1 MGHSQSGRS
10 IRFVFN
16 AAAQSRFQ
24 RVCLWKDFTNTYE
37 VSVLLR
43 PLVDSQNCDCVYCV
57 VSIHASLHLL
67 LQVTGWSVRW
77 SQREETSVVWFWR
90 GWIAW
95 LMCTGHIPGSRV
107 TPCLPWGRQESKPL
121 QNFLLQEAINFK
133 HQLIIWGVIANQID
147 PSFWL
152 KCTLSLFMPNK
163 RPLSFLPPPRSAVC
177 LLLPH
182 TLPSFFGYIHPII
195 VMGGH
200 FLWRVEKLRFSRS
213 GANRTTISTDS
224 CVTVHAR
231 SSGVPADKHTS
242 LHRASC
248 LQNTAAVFS
257 CVYSASAQQ
266 HFSNNSF
273 CTWSTAARM

>member
-1 MGHSQSGRS
+1 MTDVHGAHPGLPGHTVLALRSSGVKAPPELS
-10 IRFVFN
+10 TPGSN
-16 AAAQSRFQ
+16 QLQTPADHLGGNCKS
-24 RVCLWKDFTNTYE
+24 N
-37 VSVLLR
+37 R
-43 PLVDSQNCDCVYCV
+43 PLILVEVHPLFSCQ
-57 VSIHASLHLL
+57 
-67 LQVTGWSVRW
+67 T
-77 SQREETSVVWFWR
+77 R
-90 GWIAW
+90 GHFPF
-95 LMCTGHIPGSRV
+95 CP
-107 TPCLPWGRQESKPL
+107 P
-121 QNFLLQEAINFK
+121 
-133 HQLIIWGVIANQID
+133 
-147 PSFWL
+147 
-152 KCTLSLFMPNK
+152 
-163 RPLSFLPPPRSAVC
+163 PPPRSAVC

>member
-163 RPLSFLPPPRSAVC
+163 RPLSFLPPRLSFATPHPPFFFWLHSSHNRDGRTFPVAGGETEIQQERS
-177 LLLPH
+177 
-182 TLPSFFGYIHPII
+182 
-195 VMGGH
+195 
-200 FLWRVEKLRFSRS
+200 KQD
-213 GANRTTISTDS
+213 NN
-224 CVTVHAR
+224 
-231 SSGVPADKHTS
+231 
-242 LHRASC
+242 LHRFMCDSAC
-248 LQNTAAVFS
+248 TVLW
-257 CVYSASAQQ
+257 SASWQTHKPAPSQLPPEY
-266 HFSNNSF
+266 SG
-273 CTWSTAARM
+273 CL

>member
-1 MGHSQSGRS
+1 MLLCIFFSRSQVGQLDGANGKRHLLSDSDEDGLHDWCARGTSRAPGSHRACPEVVRSQSPSRTFYS
-10 IRFVFN
+10 RK
-16 AAAQSRFQ
+16 QS
-24 RVCLWKDFTNTYE
+24 TSNT
-37 VSVLLR
+37 S
-43 PLVDSQNCDCVYCV
+43 
-57 VSIHASLHLL
+57 
-67 LQVTGWSVRW
+67 WS
-77 SQREETSVVWFWR
+77 S
-90 GWIAW
+90 G
-95 LMCTGHIPGSRV
+95 
-107 TPCLPWGRQESKPL
+107 
-121 QNFLLQEAINFK
+121 
-133 HQLIIWGVIANQID
+133 GVIANQID

-163 RPLSFLPPPRSAVC
+163 RPLSFLPPRSAVC

>member
-1 MGHSQSGRS
+1 MLLCIFFSRSQVGQLDGANRKRHLLSDSDEDGLHDWCARGTSRAPGSHRACPEVVRSQSP
-10 IRFVFN
+10 
-16 AAAQSRFQ
+16 SRTF
-24 RVCLWKDFTNTYE
+24 Y
-37 VSVLLR
+37 
-43 PLVDSQNCDCVYCV
+43 
-57 VSIHASLHLL
+57 
-67 LQVTGWSVRW
+67 
-77 SQREETSVVWFWR
+77 
-90 GWIAW
+90 
-95 LMCTGHIPGSRV
+95 SR
-107 TPCLPWGRQESKPL
+107 KP
-121 QNFLLQEAINFK
+121 INFK

-163 RPLSFLPPPRSAVC
+163 RPLPF
-177 LLLPH
+177 LLPLSICSLSFATPH
-182 TLPSFFGYIHPII
+182 PSFFFWLHSSHNRD
-195 VMGGH
+195 GGH

-257 CVYSASAQQ
+257 CIYSASVPQ
-266 HFSNNSF
+266 HFPNNSF
-273 CTWSTAARM
+273 WTWSTAAHM

>member
-1 MGHSQSGRS
+1 MLLCIFFSRSQVGQLDGANRKRHLLSDSDEDGLHDWCARGTSRAPGSHRACPEVVRSQSPSRTFYS
-10 IRFVFN
+10 RK
-16 AAAQSRFQ
+16 QS
-24 RVCLWKDFTNTYE
+24 TSNT
-37 VSVLLR
+37 SWSSGGGNCKSNR
-43 PLVDSQNCDCVYCV
+43 PLILVEV
-57 VSIHASLHLL
+57 H
-67 LQVTGWSVRW
+67 
-77 SQREETSVVWFWR
+77 
-90 GWIAW
+90 
-95 LMCTGHIPGSRV
+95 
-107 TPCLPWGRQESKPL
+107 
-121 QNFLLQEAINFK
+121 
-133 HQLIIWGVIANQID
+133 
-147 PSFWL
+147 
-152 KCTLSLFMPNK
+152 
-163 RPLSFLPPPRSAVC
+163 PLSFHAKQEATSLSAPPPFRSAVC